1 MTPHV
6 DRALPGMTYCAT
18 HHRLFP
24 HPFVGWLTPHR
35 IAGLA
40 LVPARCDRCFK
51 EYGDEILE
59 YSRVKSSNN
68 QAREPYRNPMARVT
82 DQFSASIHR
91 LSSLFL
97 SQRAAV

>member
-1 MTPHV
+1 MTPHE
-6 DRALPGMTYCAT
+6 DRALPGLRSCAT

-59 YSRVKSSNN
+59 YTFTLDAPPATSTLRGE
-68 QAREPYRNPMARVT
+68 RR
-82 DQFSASIHR
+82 
-91 LSSLFL
+91 
-97 SQRAAV
+97 

>member
-59 YSRVKSSNN
+59 YRFTLDAPPATSTLL
-68 QAREPYRNPMARVT
+68 RERR
-82 DQFSASIHR
+82 
-91 LSSLFL
+91 
-97 SQRAAV
+97 

>member
-59 YSRVKSSNN
+59 FRFTLDAPPATSTLRGE
-68 QAREPYRNPMARVT
+68 RR
-82 DQFSASIHR
+82 
-91 LSSLFL
+91 
-97 SQRAAV
+97 

>member
-1 MTPHV
+1 MTSHV

-59 YSRVKSSNN
+59 YTFTLDTPP
-68 QAREPYRNPMARVT
+68 AT
-82 DQFSASIHR
+82 SAG
-91 LSSLFL
+91 
-97 SQRAAV
+97 SQ

>member
-1 MTPHV
+1 MPPRE
-6 DRALPGMTYCAT
+6 DRALPAMRYCAT

-59 YSRVKSSNN
+59 YTFTLDAPPATSTLRGE
-68 QAREPYRNPMARVT
+68 RR
-82 DQFSASIHR
+82 
-91 LSSLFL
+91 
-97 SQRAAV
+97 

>member
-1 MTPHV
+1 MPPHA
-6 DRALPGMTYCAT
+6 DRALLGMTYCAT

-59 YSRVKSSNN
+59 YTFTLDAPHHLRWGSGET
-68 QAREPYRNPMARVT
+68 A
-82 DQFSASIHR
+82 
-91 LSSLFL
+91 
-97 SQRAAV
+97 